1 MKIAVYGG
9 SFNPPHLGHV
19 EAARTVAEALRP
31 DKFLIIPDHLP
42 PHKEMFA
49 DSPTPE
55 QRMELCALAFSTI
68 PGAEISDM
76 EIRREGKSYTADTVD
91 RLREIYPEDELILVM
106 GTDMLLSFESWYR
119 FHYLLENCTL
129 AALSRAEEDGDA
141 IRAHAGYMERE
152 YGAKIVILPH
162 VPLEMSSSDIRERLK
177 VRLGSELLGDEVYS
191 QIIRRRYYDAQP
203 ELSWLREKAYA
214 YLKPKRIAHVAGC
227 ESEAVKL
234 AMRWG
239 EDPETAAEAGILHD
253 ITKKRNFE
261 EQLIL
266 CGKYGIINDNLELNS
281 PKLLHAKTGA
291 ALAKDLFGVSD
302 RVYEAIRW
310 HTTGKPDMTLLE
322 KIIYLADYI
331 EPTRDF
337 PGVEK
342 LRELCYEDIDEAMA
356 LGLSMSLE
364 DIRSHGEEPY
374 KDTVEACEWYSRGIR

>member
-42 PHKEMFA
+42 PHKEMEEG
-49 DSPTPE
+49 SPTPE
-55 QRMELCALAFSTI
+55 QRMELCALAFSAI

-91 RLREIYPEDELILVM
+91 RLRELYPEDELTLVM
-106 GTDMLLSFESWYR
+106 GTDMLLSFEQWYR
-119 FHYLLENCTL
+119 FRYLLEQCSL

-152 YGAKIVILPH
+152 YSAKIVILPH

-214 YLKPKRIAHVAGC
+214 YLKPERIAHVAGC

-291 ALAKDLFGVSD
+291 ALARDLFGVSD
-302 RVYEAIRW
+302 RDYEAIRW